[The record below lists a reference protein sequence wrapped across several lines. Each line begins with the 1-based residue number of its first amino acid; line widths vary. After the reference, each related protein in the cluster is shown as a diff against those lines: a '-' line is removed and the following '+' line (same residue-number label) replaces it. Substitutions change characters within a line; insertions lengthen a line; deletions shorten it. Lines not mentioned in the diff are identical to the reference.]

1 LTLGQKNQ
9 NETDTNPVKQDNAF
23 KSNDFDDSLKEAIR
37 RSLDDATSKANEN
50 KKIAEKITGSD
61 QAKIE
66 NFKKMDE
73 ILRKNFERVTKSIPN
88 EEAIP
93 SKNEVPVEDKV
104 PEKENSDDKDDIPRS
119 VDIVE
124 HNTADVERLGNS
136 DTASDKISFSLGL
149 EDEET
154 MQNAMDTDSVDSEKL
169 VLELSEG
176 EVLPTST
183 GAISKSPSSKENA
196 LDTSKNESF
205 ASDAVGNGDVAE
217 VMGKT
222 LDMVAGVISEMLE
235 ESGEIVERSVGIDEP
250 IDDDEVLESES
261 NEGEL
266 IVNSDDDVA
275 KADEGEDDTDWSVV
289 KSIGSN
295 GTTESQKIGRA
306 AEMLGSALFNSD
318 IKSSAEGL
326 GSNSMGSDSSFSIP
340 SSVPTDLGT
349 VNSRAGVPSQATKWV
364 DELKKLNELGFDNEE
379 CCIGAL
385 ERIKSDSKAN
395 EINMD
400 LVVNELLFLHS

>member
-1 LTLGQKNQ
+1 MG
-9 NETDTNPVKQDNAF
+9 
-23 KSNDFDDSLKEAIR
+23 
-37 RSLDDATSKANEN
+37 
-50 KKIAEKITGSD
+50 
-61 QAKIE
+61 
-66 NFKKMDE
+66 

-235 ESGEIVERSVGIDEP
+235 ESGEIVERS
-250 IDDDEVLESES
+250 
-261 NEGEL
+261 
-266 IVNSDDDVA
+266 
-275 KADEGEDDTDWSVV
+275 
-289 KSIGSN
+289 
-295 GTTESQKIGRA
+295 
-306 AEMLGSALFNSD
+306 
-318 IKSSAEGL
+318 
-326 GSNSMGSDSSFSIP
+326 
-340 SSVPTDLGT
+340 
-349 VNSRAGVPSQATKWV
+349 
-364 DELKKLNELGFDNEE
+364 
-379 CCIGAL
+379 
-385 ERIKSDSKAN
+385 
-395 EINMD
+395 
-400 LVVNELLFLHS
+400 